1 FLCLVFWLTFLF
13 CVYSVLF
20 VGPLFS
26 FPCSCLFFLAFL
38 SSMYFFLWLLGW
50 FVCACVCVCVCV
62 CVCARMCVCV
72 RVCLWL
78 WFALVGVC
86 CCACVCARARVCMC
100 VYGVGV
106 DDWVMWWWW
115 WTQQRSMR

>member
-1 FLCLVFWLTFLF
+1 FLCLVFWLTFLL

-62 CVCARMCVCV
+62 CVRAYVCVRARVSV
-72 RVCLWL
+72 RVCL
-78 WFALVGVC
+78 C
-86 CCACVCARARVCMC
+86 SRACVYVRVHACHLSEL
-100 VYGVGV
+100 GIE
-106 DDWVMWWWW
+106 
-115 WTQQRSMR
+115 